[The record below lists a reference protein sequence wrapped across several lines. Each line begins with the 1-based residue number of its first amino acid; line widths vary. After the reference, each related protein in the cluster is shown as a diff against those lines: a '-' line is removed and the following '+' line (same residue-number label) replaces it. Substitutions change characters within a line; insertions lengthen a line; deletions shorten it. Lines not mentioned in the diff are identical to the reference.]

1 MFRVYILMSYKF
13 DILYSTV
20 FGFQCNSNSTW
31 VYLCNLCI
39 RYIHLSEKYII
50 FFVYTPSWVIL
61 VSQNLTCSNVYYMF
75 RVYCLMNYNFDVL
88 HSSGA
93 LHCNIN
99 LWLVCLCIWCII
111 YIRIIQVAKYIT
123 AIFVHVYIITYVS
136 YTSFL

>member
-1 MFRVYILMSYKF
+1 MLYEFVCVCEVSYTCILLKICYMLHVDCLFSYSSVQKNWLVQLF
-13 DILYSTV
+13 TI
-20 FGFQCNSNSTW
+20 W
-31 VYLCNLCI
+31 
-39 RYIHLSEKYII
+39 
-50 FFVYTPSWVIL
+50 FVYTPLWVIL

-111 YIRIIQVAKYIT
+111 YIRIIQVAKYVT
-123 AIFVHVYIITYVS
+123 AIFVHVCIITYVS

>member
-1 MFRVYILMSYKF
+1 MTCSIVYYKF

-20 FGFQCNSNSTW
+20 LGFNVTVIKDEFIY
-31 VYLCNLCI
+31 VYYVSDTFMWLKI
-39 RYIHLSEKYII
+39 YYI
-50 FFVYTPSWVIL
+50 FVYTPLWVIL

-111 YIRIIQVAKYIT
+111 YIRIIQVAKYIS